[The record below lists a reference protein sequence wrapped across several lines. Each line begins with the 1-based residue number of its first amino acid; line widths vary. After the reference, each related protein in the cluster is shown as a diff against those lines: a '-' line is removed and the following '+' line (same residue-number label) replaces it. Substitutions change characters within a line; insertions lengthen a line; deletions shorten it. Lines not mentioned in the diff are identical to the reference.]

1 MKIAPICLICVAVR
15 DILRDF
21 QKSKALNIN
30 RLLGQ
35 YTIRSNYFWLWKTN
49 KMYASYL
56 PFLKLCNTDLSKYI
70 ERFPIIKYIEHFLCQ
85 YENVDDKYHSYWYVQ
100 YLKKHCTIPFQ
111 VVSKQCFV
119 FGFFKIIF
127 MDFHSF
133 VYEIFSQ
140 TICSIYNQIN
150 VPQHVF
156 SCHHCILE
164 EKI

>member
-100 YLKKHCTIPFQ
+100 YLKNIVQYLFKWCQ
-111 VVSKQCFV
+111 NNVLCLD
-119 FGFFKIIF
+119 FFKLYSWISILLYMKIF
-127 MDFHSF
+127 LKLYAVS
-133 VYEIFSQ
+133 
-140 TICSIYNQIN
+140 TI
-150 VPQHVF
+150 
-156 SCHHCILE
+156 
-164 EKI
+164 K